1 MEINFIIGH
10 ACTYLLKNK
19 NSIFFLLYIFFIF
32 VRKKLN
38 TLFWVFFWFVFSV
51 VMLFNYYYFI
61 FVIFVFFYVLVFS
74 SFFFV
79 ITRFLHRF
87 FLGLI
92 TSFCNPFL
100 SSAEKRLK
108 WDFLIKI
115 CLVYVVC
122 HRRRCRRYRL
132 NVNWQFWLL

>member
-1 MEINFIIGH
+1 MHVPTFWRIKIRSFFYCIYILHFRKEKVKHIILG
-10 ACTYLLKNK
+10 
-19 NSIFFLLYIFFIF
+19 FLLIC
-32 VRKKLN
+32 
-38 TLFWVFFWFVFSV
+38 FSV

-61 FVIFVFFYVLVFS
+61 FVICVCVGFF
-74 SFFFV
+74 FFFV

-108 WDFLIKI
+108 WDFLNKI
-115 CLVYVVC
+115 CLVCCLSSFDVIDWMLTDSFDFSRTIC
-122 HRRRCRRYRL
+122 PMPTNFCTKHP
-132 NVNWQFWLL
+132 